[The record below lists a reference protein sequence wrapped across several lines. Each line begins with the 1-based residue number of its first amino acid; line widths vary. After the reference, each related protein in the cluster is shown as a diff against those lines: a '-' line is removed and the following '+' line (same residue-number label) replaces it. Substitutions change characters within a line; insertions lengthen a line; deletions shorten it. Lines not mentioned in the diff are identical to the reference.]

1 MTSIYV
7 GCIIIITDI
16 YKCRCGGKIGRIQ
29 GKEELPMAEER
40 QPLFVGV
47 DTVIFDL
54 GVSRAKAYDVIKQL
68 NKELKKENPRAIVVA
83 GKVNRIWYEEAC
95 LKAGIH

>member
-1 MTSIYV
+1 
-7 GCIIIITDI
+7 
-16 YKCRCGGKIGRIQ
+16 
-29 GKEELPMAEER
+29 MAEER

-83 GKVNRIWYEEAC
+83 GKVNCRSR
-95 LKAGIH
+95 GQSR

>member
-1 MTSIYV
+1 
-7 GCIIIITDI
+7 
-16 YKCRCGGKIGRIQ
+16 
-29 GKEELPMAEER
+29 MAEER

-83 GKVNRIWYEEAC
+83 GKVNRIWYIRTFTEI
-95 LKAGIH
+95 KNRM

>member
-1 MTSIYV
+1 
-7 GCIIIITDI
+7 
-16 YKCRCGGKIGRIQ
+16 
-29 GKEELPMAEER
+29 MAEER

>member
-1 MTSIYV
+1 
-7 GCIIIITDI
+7 
-16 YKCRCGGKIGRIQ
+16 
-29 GKEELPMAEER
+29 MAEER

-95 LKAGIH
+95 LKARTH